1 MRIFNDTEVDFFHKY
16 VLIYDQD
23 FDVLSHA
30 FELCVPQVS
39 EYD

>member
-1 MRIFNDTEVDFFHKY
+1 MRSFNDTELDVSHSY
-16 VLIYDQD
+16 ALIIDQD